1 MPSHYGGRKT
11 TRPVMMI
18 KMENMKEP
26 MKIKMVQKAP
36 MKKKKMMKK
45 PVMKTAV
52 IKPKKKYPDSRFN
65 I

>member
-26 MKIKMVQKAP
+26 MKIKMIKKAP

-52 IKPKKKYPDSRFN
+52 IKPKKK
-65 I
+65 